1 MSKNLKKKALFPVI
15 AMVLVSVVALSS
27 ATYAWFTTG
36 NDATINNLNVQVVA
50 ADGIQISVDGTNWTS
65 SLDTAALSDIAA
77 IQAAGYTGVVNQMP
91 AGQVN
96 PVSTAGNVVNGKME
110 MFTGNLSASGELSTA
125 ADVETAGTNGNFIA
139 FDVFFKMDST
149 KTIKLAYS
157 GSQVIAGTTDS
168 DAETAARVAF
178 IDLGNATTAAA
189 ARSLTTAASTKIW
202 EPNATVR
209 SAAANAQFAEPKDGQ
224 KLTYK
229 GVKEAG
235 TNIGDSQKADVETFT
250 MSADTDILTLE
261 KGYNKVRIYIW
272 MEGEDIDCL
281 NGTSGG
287 VFNTT
292 LKFVA
297 PEA

>member
-1 MSKNLKKKALFPVI
+1 MSKNLKKKALLPVI

-36 NDATINNLNVQVVA
+36 NDATISNLNVQVVA

-77 IQAAGYTGVVNQMP
+77 IQAAGYTGVVNQLP

-110 MFTGNLSASGELSTA
+110 MFTGTLDGTGNLTTS
-125 ADVETAGTNGNFIA
+125 ADVEVAGTNGNFIA
-139 FDVFFKMDST
+139 FDLFFKMDST
-149 KTIKLAYS
+149 KTIKLGYT

-168 DAETAARVAF
+168 DAETAVRVAF
-178 IDLGNATTAAA
+178 IDLGNAATAAN
-189 ARSLTTAASTKIW
+189 ARSLNTAASTKIW

-209 SAAANAQFAEPKDGQ
+209 SAAANAQFADANDGQ
-224 KLTYK
+224 KLTYN

-235 TNIGDSQKADVETFT
+235 VNIGDSQKQQVETFT
-250 MSADTDILTLE
+250 MTADTDILTLE

-272 MEGEDIDCL
+272 MEGEDLDCL

-292 LKFVA
+292 LKFIA